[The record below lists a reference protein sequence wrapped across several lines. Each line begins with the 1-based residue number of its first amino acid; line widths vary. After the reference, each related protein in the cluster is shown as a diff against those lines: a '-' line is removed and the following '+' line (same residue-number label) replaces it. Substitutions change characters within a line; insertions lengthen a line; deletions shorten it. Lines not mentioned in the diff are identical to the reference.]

1 MILASYV
8 RTTKRRFFNLL
19 HKRAT
24 NQHYERQNM
33 ETEEKKV
40 KMYEEMFILSHKMY
54 DEAVKRQPV

>member
-8 RTTKRRFFNLL
+8 QTTKREFFNLL

-40 KMYEEMFILSHKMY
+40 KMCEEMFILIHKMY
-54 DEAVKRQPV
+54 DEAMKRQPV